1 MIYKFLT
8 KGLPWPSQVN
18 TLVILF
24 MEMEAISYSSVQ
36 NAAARETDT
45 QTVQVS
51 RLHYANKPGQTT
63 SGANVTVKMANWR
76 LL

>member
-51 RLHYANKPGQTT
+51 TQQRETT
-63 SGANVTVKMANWR
+63 
-76 LL
+76 